1 MVVIGIISV
10 AAFAIWLTIW
20 TDVTSREEDDRAVE
34 VDYRAERLYQLA
46 DTAERLRDE
55 FGREPSVREIYAAV
69 EAEEWVEESDHE
81 PDEIEVDPVIDLQAR
96 VLRIKESR
104 AESSVA

>member
-20 TDVTSREEDDRAVE
+20 TDVASREEDDRTLE

-46 DTAERLRDE
+46 NTAERLRE
-55 FGREPSVREIYAAV
+55 ELGREPSVREIYAAIGS
-69 EAEEWVEESDHE
+69 EESAHE
-81 PDEIEVDPVIDLQAR
+81 PGEIEVNPVIDLRAR
-96 VLRIKESR
+96 VQRIKESR